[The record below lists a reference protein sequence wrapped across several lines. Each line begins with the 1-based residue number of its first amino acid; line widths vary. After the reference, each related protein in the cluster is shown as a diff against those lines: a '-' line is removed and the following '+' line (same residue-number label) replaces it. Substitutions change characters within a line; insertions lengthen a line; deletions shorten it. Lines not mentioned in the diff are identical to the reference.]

1 MPERSEC
8 PLPSR
13 KQTLLEMMKGCLA
26 LTQRPWTKQWGPV
39 KPPLSV
45 SSCVSPLQMESG
57 RLAGGMM
64 EVVAAGHQGESW
76 EVNAERRVIRNQ
88 AVSQISQPC

>member
-1 MPERSEC
+1 MPREEQC

-26 LTQRPWTKQWGPV
+26 LTQRPWTRQRGPV

-57 RLAGGMM
+57 RLAGGDD
-64 EVVAAGHQGESW
+64 GGGGSRSGESW
-76 EVNAERRVIRNQ
+76 EG
-88 AVSQISQPC
+88 